1 MSDKR
6 KSFSFLHVL
15 HAGSVLIAAILWPGP
30 AWSQA
35 PPAGAKKVAVAAFTD
50 QKITLD
56 GQLDEPAWQ
65 TPEVY
70 SGFLQQD
77 PKEGEPASEVTEVRV
92 LYNHEYL
99 YVAAICHDRAPQR
112 IVIND
117 ISRDFDTINED
128 YFAVVLDTFN
138 DDRNGYYLATTAV
151 GGQKDSQIFDEGR
164 NNNISWDGVWFVETR
179 KGENGYTVEMAIP
192 FKTLRFSRE
201 REQVWGVHFY
211 RRMRGRNESTYWS
224 LPPRRYSL
232 TRAIPFAGELQGIA
246 NVEPGRN
253 LQVKPYGLAG
263 VKRIASRGTD
273 AEREIDG
280 GLDIKYGLTS
290 GLTLDLTVNTDFSH
304 VEADSQVVNLTRF
317 PTFFQ
322 EKREFFLENAGI
334 FQFGALSNQEALLFH
349 SRTIGLVGGQPIPIL
364 GGARLSGRAGRNYLG
379 LLNMQ
384 TRSEEAVPA
393 TNFTVAR
400 VRRDILGSSNVGGI
414 FLNRQSRMTGDHN
427 RAFGADS
434 NFIFFQTDLRLSA
447 ALARTITPSR
457 SDGDQIGKVEG
468 QYQNDWMRVQS
479 SYLDI
484 GRNFNPEMGF
494 VRRRDRR
501 VIHNELEGT
510 AWFTPETRL
519 GTLVRTATFTV
530 ANEHVLLPDGRTESK
545 LLRPNLLVTFHDGS
559 TFRGQSSRY
568 FDRLLNGF
576 GLPFGV
582 IVPAGDYQYNR
593 YNLTYSSNSSKPFSA
608 SYQYNWG
615 KFYSGTRSEQTV
627 TFQVRHNYRLTLS
640 ADYLRNSVTLPYA
653 RFHTDE
659 VALRADYSFNPKMY
673 LNAFIQYN
681 NETDQVSSN
690 IRYRLIH
697 RPLSDI
703 YVVYNDIRARRRELT
718 DWSVTLKYTRLF
730 SF

>member
-1 MSDKR
+1 M
-6 KSFSFLHVL
+6 LALTLLVL
-15 HAGSVLIAAILWPGP
+15 PLL

-35 PPAGAKKVAVAAFTD
+35 PQSNGKRVAIAKFTD
-50 QKITLD
+50 QKITVD
-56 GQLDEPAWQ
+56 GRLDEPVWQ
-65 TPEVY
+65 TAELNV
-70 SGFLQQD
+70 GFLQQD
-77 PKEGEPASEVTEVRV
+77 PKEGEPASEVTEFRV
-92 LYNHEYL
+92 LYDKEFL
-99 YVAAICHDRAPQR
+99 YVGAFCHDRTPER

-179 KGENGYTVEMAIP
+179 KHEEGYTVEMAIP
-192 FKTLRFSRE
+192 FKTLRFSKE

-232 TRAIPFAGELQGIA
+232 TRSIPYAGELRGIE

-253 LQVKPYGLAG
+253 FQVKPYVLGG
-263 VKRIASRGTD
+263 VKRLASRGQD
-273 AEREIDG
+273 AEGDFDG
-280 GLDIKYGLTS
+280 GLDMKYGVTS

-304 VEADSQVVNLTRF
+304 VEVDSQVVNLTRF

-349 SRTIGLVGGQPIPIL
+349 SRTIGLESGQPIPIL

-400 VRRDILGSSNVGGI
+400 VRRDILGSSNVGAM
-414 FLNRQSRMTGDHN
+414 FLNRQSRMTDDHN
-427 RAFGADS
+427 RAFGVDS
-434 NFIFFQTDLRLSA
+434 NFIFLQTDLRFSA
-447 ALARTITPSR
+447 ALARTVTPQR

-468 QYQNDWMRVQS
+468 EYQNDWMRVQS
-479 SYLDI
+479 SYVDI

-501 VIHNELEGT
+501 VIHNEVEGT
-510 AWFTPETRL
+510 AWLTPETRF
-519 GTLVRTATFTV
+519 GALVRSAAFTLT
-530 ANEHVLLPDGRTESK
+530 NEHVLLPDGRTESK
-545 LLRPNLLVTFHDGS
+545 LVRPNLLVSFQDGS
-559 TFRGQSSRY
+559 TFRAQSSRY
-568 FDRLLNGF
+568 FDRLLSDF
-576 GLPFGV
+576 GLPFDV
-582 IVPAGDYQYNR
+582 SVPPGDYQYDR
-593 YNLTYSSNSSKPFSA
+593 YNVTYSSNSSKPLSA

-615 KFYSGTRSEQTV
+615 KFYSGTRTEQTFS
-627 TFQVRHNYRLTLS
+627 FQVRRNYRLTLS
-640 ADYLRNSVTLPYA
+640 ADYLRNNVTLPQA

-659 VALRADYSFNPKMY
+659 VALRADYTFNAKMF

-681 NETDQVSSN
+681 NETSQVSSN
-690 IRYRLIH
+690 IRLRIIH

-703 YVVYNDIRARRRELT
+703 YVVYNNAHNRRRDQT
-718 DWSVTLKYTRLF
+718 DWDLSLKYTRLF